1 MPIVYNAELV
11 IEGKTYRVMHC
22 DYAFNQPI
30 TETGR
35 PNGRVFGGLINL
47 EVETSGDITFIQWMV
62 EHHLTKRGE
71 LHFRSRRT
79 GMREKSIEFEDA
91 YVVNYFESYN
101 DHDTNPMTERIVISA
116 LKMTITTYGDSPGTV
131 MTINDWPV

>member
-35 PNGRVFGGLINL
+35 PNGRVFGGLLNL
-47 EVETSGDITFIQWMV
+47 EIETSGDITFIHWMA
-62 EHHLTKRGE
+62 EHHLTKK
-71 LHFRSRRT
+71 RRT
-79 GMREKSIEFEDA
+79 SFSVKKNRYARK
-91 YVVNYFESYN
+91 
-101 DHDTNPMTERIVISA
+101 
-116 LKMTITTYGDSPGTV
+116 
-131 MTINDWPV
+131 INCV